1 MSWGNHFHVALS
13 RGTSARIALYFSA
26 SPKILLLWWSC
37 EATTQMC
44 KEITAME
51 DMREVTNPQTGGG
64 LVEPPLLHHV
74 LRDGN
79 KVWRQPDNQGQQ
91 SRRFQHQ
98 SRRFGAQ
105 IGRKTHWALAKQ
117 LNKDTRVSVGP
128 CGDVVPWGSTQMLFS
143 GCKRVSS
150 KCLFPFLF
158 PVANHTKE
166 KQFSSFC
173 YRSPHFFCKG
183 KCTVQ

>member
-1 MSWGNHFHVALS
+1 
-13 RGTSARIALYFSA
+13 
-26 SPKILLLWWSC
+26 
-37 EATTQMC
+37 
-44 KEITAME
+44 
-51 DMREVTNPQTGGG
+51 MREVTNPQTGGG

-74 LRDGN
+74 LREGN

-117 LNKDTRVSVGP
+117 LNKDSGVSVGP

-173 YRSPHFFCKG
+173 YRSPHYFAKENAPYSEFNQLTTFPFFLRTLNQIKSIWAVISGLDSCPLFAPLG
-183 KCTVQ
+183 QSPLARCTSQGAG